1 MFSANRSDDGED
13 VELYEDEAARA
24 AGNPMHTF
32 CMLRQ
37 QAKKEN
43 DEPYLSQA
51 DFVAPKGYEFI
62 KKALCENG
70 FETVEGFN
78 LICF

>member
-1 MFSANRSDDGED
+1 MKKIIADKSMYVKGVVGMFAANRSDDGED

-37 QAKKEN
+37 QAQKEN
-43 DEPYLSQA
+43 DEPYLSQPPQ
-51 DFVAPKGYEFI
+51 VPK
-62 KKALCENG
+62 
-70 FETVEGFN
+70 
-78 LICF
+78 

>member
-1 MFSANRSDDGED
+1 MFAANRSDDGED

-37 QAKKEN
+37 QAQKEN
-43 DEPYLSQA
+43 DEPYLSQPPQ
-51 DFVAPKGYEFI
+51 VPK
-62 KKALCENG
+62 
-70 FETVEGFN
+70 
-78 LICF
+78 